1 MEETIEQHDISAH
14 YATHGAGPYYPQMSC
29 SCGWVAWEASWEMA
43 GKEMDDHLD
52 EVLAT
57 IARRDKKRV
66 DVDASS

>member
-1 MEETIEQHDISAH
+1 
-14 YATHGAGPYYPQMSC
+14 
-29 SCGWVAWEASWEMA
+29 MA

-66 DVDASS
+66 DVDASP